1 MAEYKVNETLEII
14 MNRRSTRRFNA
25 HPVTEEQLAAIV
37 EAGRYAPTGG
47 NCQSVHFVVM
57 INAEIREK
65 LHILVQNAFLH
76 MELSDDMYSSL
87 KNSIRLSRE
96 GNYVFDYHAPILIVV
111 SNRRGYPNAIA
122 DSACALQNMM
132 LEAESL
138 GVGSCWINQLH
149 WLDED
154 PDICAYLEPLGIG
167 EDETICGALALGNYD
182 TKQEVKPRIG
192 MKVDYVR

>member
-1 MAEYKVNETLEII
+1 MAEYKVNEVLGVI
-14 MNRRSTRRFNA
+14 MNRRSTRKFND

-47 NCQSVHFVVM
+47 NSQSVHFVVM
-57 INAEIREK
+57 INAEVREK
-65 LHILVQNAFLH
+65 LRVLVQNAFLH

-96 GNYVFDYHAPILIVV
+96 GNYAFDYHAPILIVV

-154 PDICAYLEPLGIG
+154 PDIRAYLEPLGIG

-182 TKQEVKPRIG
+182 TKQEVKPRTG

>member
-14 MNRRSTRRFNA
+14 MSRRSTRVFNDR
-25 HPVTEEQLAAIV
+25 PVTEEQLAAIV

-47 NCQSVHFVVM
+47 NSQSVHFVVM
-57 INAEIREK
+57 INAEVREK
-65 LHILVQNAFLH
+65 LRVLVQNAFLH
-76 MELSDDMYSSL
+76 MELSNDMYSSL

-154 PDICAYLEPLGIG
+154 PDIRAYLEPLGIS

-182 TKQEVKPRIG
+182 TKQEVKPRTG